1 MTEVGYKGLLYV
13 LEADLKNDI
22 DLRWLVFVC
31 GERIPEERR
40 ENIKDVLD
48 WFKELEKSGNLG
60 IDNLG
65 FLKEVLEGL
74 EKHSCLDKVA
84 AFEKKRRH
92 EALPVYLQNSIESS
106 RLVVSEIGERE
117 DNSSAASLTQE
128 QKDEG
133 LIIQCS

>member
-60 IDNLG
+60 IDNLR

-74 EKHSCLDKVA
+74 GKPSCLDKVA
-84 AFEKKRRH
+84 AFEEKRRH
-92 EALPVYLQNSIESS
+92 EALPVHLKNSIESS
-106 RLVVSEIGERE
+106 MLVESGIGERV
-117 DNSSAASLTQE
+117 DNSSASSPTQE

-133 LIIQCS
+133 LIMQCS